1 MQQKIKKKILILE
14 PFTDQGRSIA
24 KFIKK
29 NSDDYYIIGGL
40 EEKDRKIKK
49 IPFFDSLIVI
59 NIDSSLRR
67 EDYLFILPTG
77 ARSTY
82 KWMQLNDSIKI
93 GEILYKSEN
102 LQVFNKLIFLQKVK
116 ELGIPIPITYDC
128 YLNIKNYPVFFK
140 QRFEKGGGDR
150 GILYNDDDFPILSN
164 DTSIFFQEYIESSIT
179 YGVGFLSHEG
189 NIITSFIH
197 KEILSYPKTGGSG
210 VLLERFFDDK
220 LIDYSEKI
228 LKSIN
233 YSGWGLIEF
242 KYCPKRND
250 YVFME
255 VNAKFWASIE
265 FALINNEMFFQKLF
279 DIHYEKKKPINCM
292 IFLDRLV
299 TYGFFDFL
307 TQYLFHIKCEKVNH
321 LQASKILIFN
331 SIPYPI
337 KKLFKRL
344 FHD

>member
-128 YLNIKNYPVFFK
+128 YLNIKITLFFLNKDLKKGEGIEEFFIMMTIFQFYPMIPQFFSK
-140 QRFEKGGGDR
+140 N
-150 GILYNDDDFPILSN
+150 ILNQALHMALGFYLTRVILS
-164 DTSIFFQEYIESSIT
+164 
-179 YGVGFLSHEG
+179 LH
-189 NIITSFIH
+189 
-197 KEILSYPKTGGSG
+197 
-210 VLLERFFDDK
+210 
-220 LIDYSEKI
+220 
-228 LKSIN
+228 
-233 YSGWGLIEF
+233 
-242 KYCPKRND
+242 
-250 YVFME
+250 
-255 VNAKFWASIE
+255 
-265 FALINNEMFFQKLF
+265 LF
-279 DIHYEKKKPINCM
+279 
-292 IFLDRLV
+292 
-299 TYGFFDFL
+299 
-307 TQYLFHIKCEKVNH
+307 
-321 LQASKILIFN
+321 
-331 SIPYPI
+331 I
-337 KKLFKRL
+337 KKS
-344 FHD
+344 